1 MKAEEKKQILFF
13 WRIKI
18 LWLKCI
24 LMVISHESETLPVF
38 RVQHVSDCVCLDR
51 QPQNWPDIS
60 LCPTERRI
68 GPQFQC
74 CSEKPESYLFNFTF
88 RTFLQNHHRY
98 QMITFARF
106 LLISA
111 ACLTKQQIPSLTA
124 HVSRTL
130 YKSMALHM
138 DNVPSN
144 ARFNYKNNDKNYLK
158 ILKKEANFKHIT
170 LFVRTPT

>member
-1 MKAEEKKQILFF
+1 
-13 WRIKI
+13 
-18 LWLKCI
+18 
-24 LMVISHESETLPVF
+24 
-38 RVQHVSDCVCLDR
+38 
-51 QPQNWPDIS
+51 
-60 LCPTERRI
+60 
-68 GPQFQC
+68 
-74 CSEKPESYLFNFTF
+74 
-88 RTFLQNHHRY
+88 
-98 QMITFARF
+98 MITFARF